1 MPQRG
6 VCLVYVRN
14 SKETSESYIEWT
26 MEKGVTD
33 VVTEIMEMMVNV
45 DLCRLLP
52 IVSWMRKKLIL
63 KKLINQEDIIKIHI
77 RKYWWIRPDD
87 SSQITGN

>member
-26 MEKGVTD
+26 EEKGVTD
-33 VVTEIMEMMVNV
+33 EAT
-45 DLCRLLP
+45 
-52 IVSWMRKKLIL
+52 
-63 KKLINQEDIIKIHI
+63 
-77 RKYWWIRPDD
+77 
-87 SSQITGN
+87 